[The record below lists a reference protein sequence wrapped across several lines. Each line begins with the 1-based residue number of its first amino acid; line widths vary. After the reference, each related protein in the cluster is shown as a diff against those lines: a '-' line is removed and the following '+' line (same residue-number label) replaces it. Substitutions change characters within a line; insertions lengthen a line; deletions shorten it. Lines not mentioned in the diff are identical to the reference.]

1 MGNIS
6 YRDNQRTLEVIKMC
20 IQIYNETL
28 NIRENVGKFSC
39 MSLANGFMKL
49 TRRENNLNKKTL
61 IDIHCL
67 MELLTEHI

>member
-6 YRDNQRTLEVIKMC
+6 YQDNQRTLEVIKMC
-20 IQIYNETL
+20 IQIYNGTL
-28 NIRENVGKFSC
+28 NIRANVGKFGC